1 MHFFPWIWLVPTL
14 GALVYGGLGVSP
26 EDFTLNLA
34 LQSSLQVTI
43 TQLAVRDSGFV
54 Q

>member
-1 MHFFPWIWLVPTL
+1 MTL
-14 GALVYGGLGVSP
+14 GALVYGGLGASP
-26 EDFTLNLA
+26 KDFTLNPA
-34 LQSSLQVTI
+34 LQSSLQVTV